1 MLSRGRGRSAGFTL
15 LEVVITLAILGMLA
29 AALTPQVLSRMTS
42 GTSATLLSTLTGL
55 QQAATTHRGD
65 TGRYPQ
71 TLRQLTSEPTT
82 GVRDSCGRLIPG
94 LAFEAWSGPY
104 LDRNVPATGIE
115 IGGSVIAATV
125 RRVPAT
131 YSQAGTLYI
140 DVTGV
145 DKEVAEEIERTM
157 DGTVDFTSGSI
168 LWSQVGTTGRGT
180 LSLASPVRGC

>member
-1 MLSRGRGRSAGFTL
+1 MTGRHGRRAGFTL
-15 LEVVITLAILGMLA
+15 LEVVITLAIVAMLA
-29 AALTPQVLSRMTS
+29 AVLTPQVLSRMTS
-42 GTSATLLSTLTGL
+42 ASSATLLSTLTGL
-55 QQAATTHRGD
+55 QDAATAHRGD

-71 TLRQLTSEPTT
+71 TLGQLTTEPTS
-82 GVRDSCGRLIPG
+82 GVRDSCGRLVPG
-94 LAFEAWSGPY
+94 SALDAWSGPY
-104 LDRNVPATGIE
+104 LDRNVATTGIE

-131 YSQAGTLYI
+131 YSDVGTLYI

-145 DKEVAEEIERTM
+145 DKEVADEMERSM
-157 DGTVDFTSGSI
+157 DGTIDYANGSI